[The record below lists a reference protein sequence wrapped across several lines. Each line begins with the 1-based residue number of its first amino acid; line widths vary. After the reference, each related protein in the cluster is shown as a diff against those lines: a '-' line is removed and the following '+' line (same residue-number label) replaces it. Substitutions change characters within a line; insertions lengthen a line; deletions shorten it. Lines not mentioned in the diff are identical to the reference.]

1 MQVLAFVKLVALACD
16 SITRYTFLVP
26 SQLFAGE
33 SLGRQ
38 TDRDVK
44 YVDLFLTGLYIKE
57 LATFHRSCYHANSAT
72 NDSR

>member
-38 TDRDVK
+38 TDVK

-57 LATFHRSCYHANSAT
+57 LATFHRSCYHANSVT
-72 NDSR
+72 NGSR